1 MHLPP
6 SSLGQPSSPLSLP
19 LNLQSKSPILKPN
32 CPKLPKFLPIWLEVE
47 ERGGMVATIGGED
60 WFRLSEREFEFGY
73 AMLGHN
79 IKI

>member
-1 MHLPP
+1 
-6 SSLGQPSSPLSLP
+6 
-19 LNLQSKSPILKPN
+19 
-32 CPKLPKFLPIWLEVE
+32 LEVE